1 LIYDVSVRPAEP
13 DEQALVAGLFQF
25 YTYHFSQFEP
35 PSSPRFEVD
44 ANGQFEAY
52 PELASYW
59 PSPGRTTAVDRWAL
73 VIRVGGRVAGFA
85 LLNQLSHRGGAVER
99 NMAEMFVL
107 AKYRRAGV
115 ASAAVVQIFDA
126 HPGQWE
132 VAIAQRNAPAIAF
145 WPRVLAN
152 EPGVHQLREHAGD
165 GVHWTGPI
173 WSFRYQR
180 P

>member
-1 LIYDVSVRPAEP
+1 MADDVTVRPAEP
-13 DEQALVAGLFQF
+13 REQALVAGLFQF

-44 ANGQFEAY
+44 DHGSFEAY

-59 PSPGRTTAVDRWAL
+59 PSGEGAVDRWAL
-73 VIRVGGRVAGFA
+73 VVRVGGRAAGFA
-85 LLNQLSHRGGAVER
+85 LLNQLSHRGGFVER
-99 NMAEMFVL
+99 NMAELFVL

-115 ASAAVVQIFDA
+115 ASAVVAQILDA

-132 VAIAQRNAPAIAF
+132 VAIAERNAPAMAF
-145 WPRVLAN
+145 WPRVLTSH
-152 EPGVHQLREHAGD
+152 PGVADLRQAPGD